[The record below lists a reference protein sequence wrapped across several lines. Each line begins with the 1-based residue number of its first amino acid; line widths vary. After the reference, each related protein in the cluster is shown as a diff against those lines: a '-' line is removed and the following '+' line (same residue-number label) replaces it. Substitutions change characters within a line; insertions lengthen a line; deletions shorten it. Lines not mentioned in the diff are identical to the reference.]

1 MADVE
6 LGRIDEQ
13 TLGEYIAS
21 ERWYG
26 SKSRE
31 IAHASVVEE
40 VPLGMT
46 SPRCSLVLV
55 EVRFHPGTHDTYQLL
70 LGARPVGDGWSGD
83 TIADVDGWSVYDA
96 LADPVLA
103 HSLVALM
110 QADRDALGR
119 EGTAELRTIGT
130 PEALRPPPA
139 EALLVSAEQ
148 SNSSVVF
155 GDELILK
162 LYRRLEAGINPELEL
177 LRFLTIQGFENIA
190 ALRGW
195 YSYSGRPLDA
205 TLGIL
210 QQFVRGGS
218 DGWEFA
224 LDTLAADPDALL
236 ATLPRL
242 GEVTGAMHSTLASD
256 ATDPSFA
263 PEESS
268 VESLGLLVASVDE
281 EIQRVFLDL
290 PEDVDALAPIAGRG
304 EEVRDQLRQL
314 SHVGSVGRVIR
325 HHGDYHLG
333 QVLWTGDDWIVID
346 FEGEPARSL
355 SERRQKRSPLR
366 DIAGMLRSFA
376 YVASALPRLRDVD
389 PPSDFEQQARDD
401 FLAGYLSTVDASL
414 LPSGDEAIARMLS
427 VFELEK
433 AVYELRYE
441 LDNRPDWIGIP
452 VSGIDRLL
460 HAGIA

>member
-13 TLGEYIAS
+13 TLGDYIAGQ
-21 ERWYG
+21 RWYG

-31 IAHASVVEE
+31 IAHATVVEE
-40 VPLGMT
+40 VPLTET
-46 SPRCSLVLV
+46 SPHCSLVLV

-70 LGARPVGDGWSGD
+70 LGARPADEGWSGAV
-83 TIADVDGWSVYDA
+83 IADVDGWTVYDA
-96 LADPVLA
+96 LADPELA
-103 HSLVALM
+103 HTLVALM
-110 QADRDALGR
+110 RADRDALGR
-119 EGTAELRTIGT
+119 EGTVELRTIGT
-130 PEALRPPPA
+130 PDALRPPPA
-139 EALLVSAEQ
+139 QAVLVTAEQ

-177 LRFLTIQGFENIA
+177 LRFLTIRGFENIA

-205 TLGIL
+205 TLGVL

-218 DGWEFA
+218 DGWKFA
-224 LDTLAADPDALL
+224 LDTLTADPDRFL

-263 PEESS
+263 PEDSS

-281 EIQRVFLDL
+281 EIQRVFVDL

-304 EEVRDQLRQL
+304 EEVRDQLRLL
-314 SHVGSVGRVIR
+314 SHVGSIGRVIR

-333 QVLWTGDDWIVID
+333 QVLWTGNDWIVID

-366 DIAGMLRSFA
+366 DIASMLRSFA
-376 YVASALPRLRDVD
+376 YAASALPRLRGVD
-389 PPSDFEQQARDD
+389 PPSDFEQQAREE
-401 FLAGYLSTVDASL
+401 FLPGYLSTADASL
-414 LPSGDEAIARMLS
+414 LPSGEEAIARMLS

-452 VSGIDRLL
+452 VSGIDRL
-460 HAGIA
+460 